1 VKGQIGLSQKKK
13 KKLRLI
19 LLCLTRLEKGI
30 RKKNNN
36 QYDIQTPEKQKKR
49 NRRITVHLT
58 SVQKKVME
66 QEVTLSAVKG
76 GRDVL

>member
-1 VKGQIGLSQKKK
+1 LVCPKNKRK

>member
-1 VKGQIGLSQKKK
+1 VKGQVGLSQKK

-19 LLCLTRLEKGI
+19 LLCRTRLEKGI

-36 QYDIQTPEKQKKR
+36 QYDIQTPEKQKKI
-49 NRRITVHLT
+49 NRRITVHST

-66 QEVTLSAVKG
+66 QEVTLSAVEG

>member
-1 VKGQIGLSQKKK
+1 LVCPKKKRK

>member
-13 KKLRLI
+13 KKVKANPPMSYT
-19 LLCLTRLEKGI
+19 TRKGN
-30 RKKNNN
+30 KEKNNN

-49 NRRITVHLT
+49 NRRITMHLT

-66 QEVTLSAVKG
+66 QEVTLSAVEG